1 MNATHGRLAATLILA
16 AALGFA
22 ACDRTSS
29 DPPASASSTTA
40 ACEEHGIANC
50 PFCDASL
57 VDSLGSCS
65 EHGVPEAICSRCRG
79 DLEAA
84 FRAAGDWCG
93 GHGLP
98 ESQCEACNPGV
109 LDKWRTAESQAPS
122 RSKPDGPCST
132 HSVTDC
138 PFCSPALL
146 ESMGF
151 CSGHGVPEAVCTRC
165 RDDLEQ
171 AFRDEGDWCA
181 GHGLPESQCEA
192 CNPGALEKFEK
203 YSSSRADTGAND
215 PTPEIA
221 VVTVE
226 TPRVRRSPSLACSTD
241 ASTIRLAG
249 AEVAERVGLR
259 TEQVRRA
266 KLRRTLEAPATV
278 EYDSRAHARLAPRA
292 AGTIVE
298 VRHDFGAEVEA
309 GEKLV
314 LLDCADLGMAKA
326 DLLQALARVELW
338 ERNSERER
346 GLLKKSL
353 STERDALEAETLLAE
368 SRIALAAAERRLA
381 NLGLTAAEID
391 EVKGKKDTSALLAVR
406 APFAG
411 TVVGLDAV
419 IGERASEGTPI
430 VSVADTSRMWVILDV
445 DQADVRFVEVGRPVL
460 LSVEGWEGETHGGRV
475 TWISSDVDPRTRTV
489 KVRAEF
495 ENPEGHL
502 RARSFAT
509 GRVVTRDDEEAVF
522 VPKEAVQWEGCCNVA
537 FERTSTTEFVPRKL
551 RLGYDA
557 GEHYEVLAGL
567 TGGETIVTQGSFL
580 LKTELQ
586 KGSIGAGCCEV
597 DHLAR

>member
-1 MNATHGRLAATLILA
+1 MTILA
-16 AALGFA
+16 AALGLA
-22 ACDRTSS
+22 ACDRTAS
-29 DPPASASSTTA
+29 DPPASASSVSA
-40 ACEEHGIANC
+40 SCEEHAIADC
-50 PFCDASL
+50 PFCDPTL
-57 VDSLGSCS
+57 LDTMGFCS
-65 EHGVPEAICSRCRG
+65 EHGVPEAICTRCRG

-84 FRAAGDWCG
+84 YRAAGDWCG

-109 LDKWRTAESQAPS
+109 LDKWKSEVSQAPS
-122 RSKPDGPCST
+122 SPEPEGPCSK

-138 PFCSPALL
+138 PFCSPSLL

-151 CSGHGVPEAVCTRC
+151 CNGHGVPEAVCTRC

-171 AFRDEGDWCA
+171 GFRDEGDWC
-181 GHGLPESQCEA
+181 GEHGLPESQCET
-192 CNPGALEKFEK
+192 CSPGALEKFEK
-203 YSSSRADTGAND
+203 YKSSRAEPGAGD

-221 VVTVE
+221 VGTVE
-226 TPRVRRSPSLACSTD
+226 TPRYRRPSSLACSTD
-241 ASTIRLAG
+241 ASIVRFAG

-259 TEQVRRA
+259 TEEVQRA

-298 VRHDFGAEVEA
+298 VRHDFGAAVEA
-309 GEKLV
+309 GETLV
-314 LLDCADLGMAKA
+314 VLDCADLGMAKA

-346 GLLKKSL
+346 GLLEKSL
-353 STERDALEAETLLAE
+353 ATERDALEAETLLAE

-381 NLGLTAAEID
+381 NLGLTSEEID
-391 EVKGKKDTSALLAVR
+391 EVKANEDTSSQLAVR

-411 TVVGLDAV
+411 TVVGLEAV
-419 IGERASEGTPI
+419 LGELASEGTPI

-475 TWISSDVDPRTRTV
+475 TWISSEVDPHTRNV

-509 GRVVTRDDEEAVF
+509 GRVVTRDDQEAVF
-522 VPKEAVQWEGCCNVA
+522 VPKAAVQWEGCCNVA
-537 FERTSTTEFVPRKL
+537 FERTSSTEFVPRKL

-557 GEHYEVLAGL
+557 GEHYEVLEGL
-567 TGGETIVTQGSFL
+567 SGGETVVTQGSFI

-597 DHLAR
+597 DHLAQ

>member
-1 MNATHGRLAATLILA
+1 MNATHGRLAVMILV

-29 DPPASASSTTA
+29 DPPAGASSATA
-40 ACEEHGIANC
+40 ACEEHGISDC
-50 PFCDASL
+50 PFCDPSL
-57 VDSLGSCS
+57 VETLGFCR
-65 EHGVPEAICSRCRG
+65 EHGVPEAICTRCRG
-79 DLEAA
+79 DLETAYRAAGDWCAGHGLPESQCEACNPGVLDKWQTAASQAPSPREPAGPCSKHSVTSCPFCFPSLLESMGFCNGHGVPEAVCTKCRDDLEQA
-84 FRAAGDWCG
+84 FRSEGDWCG

-98 ESQCEACNPGV
+98 ESQCEACNPG
-109 LDKWRTAESQAPS
+109 
-122 RSKPDGPCST
+122 
-132 HSVTDC
+132 
-138 PFCSPALL
+138 
-146 ESMGF
+146 
-151 CSGHGVPEAVCTRC
+151 
-165 RDDLEQ
+165 
-171 AFRDEGDWCA
+171 
-181 GHGLPESQCEA
+181 
-192 CNPGALEKFEK
+192 ALETFEK
-203 YSSSRADTGAND
+203 YRSSRAEPDTDEPA
-215 PTPEIA
+215 PEIA

-226 TPRVRRSPSLACSTD
+226 TSRVLRSPSLACSTD
-241 ASTIRLAG
+241 ASTIRLA
-249 AEVAERVGLR
+249 AEKVAERVGLR

-298 VRHDFGAEVEA
+298 VRHDFGAVVEA
-309 GEKLV
+309 GEALV
-314 LLDCADLGMAKA
+314 RLDCAALGTAKA

-346 GLLKKSL
+346 GLLEKSL

-368 SRIALAAAERRLA
+368 SRIALVAAERRLA
-381 NLGLTAAEID
+381 NLGLTSEEID
-391 EVKGKKDTSALLAVR
+391 EVQGKEDTSSLLAVR

-419 IGERASEGTPI
+419 IGEQASEGTPI

-445 DQADVRFVEVGRPVL
+445 DQADVRFVAVGRPVL
-460 LSVEGWEGETHGGRV
+460 LAVEGWEGETHGGRV

-509 GRVVTRDDEEAVF
+509 GRVVTRDDEEAVL

-537 FERTSTTEFVPRKL
+537 FERTSATEFVPRKL
-551 RLGYDA
+551 RLGYDT
-557 GEHYEVLAGL
+557 GEHYEVLEGL
-567 TGGETIVTQGSFL
+567 SGGETVVTQGSFI

-597 DHLAR
+597 DHLAH